1 MKSSLRFH
9 ARFEFLELLPET
21 AWYHAERGIRV
32 KSRVVG
38 ESKGDPFLFSYS
50 KRYFLN
56 ENNKGMILDQIDN
69 YLCFFTDTFYLDRTF
84 YNFSSFLVFFQ
95 KIFLSNLSSL
105 FLLLLSIIIVILL
118 IINNYLEVV
127 SFIFYRKIDGIERK
141 SIIFFLS
148 LSFSDSPNNRILW
161 QNRVMLNSILGI
173 RAIKLLDRS
182 SLKNSEI
189 R

>member
-69 YLCFFTDTFYLDRTF
+69 YLCFFTFYLDRTF

-127 SFIFYRKIDGIERK
+127 YLLSKDWWNREKKYN
-141 SIIFFLS
+141 FFSLS
-148 LSFSDSPNNRILW
+148 LF
-161 QNRVMLNSILGI
+161 LNQIHQI
-173 RAIKLLDRS
+173 IEFCDKI
-182 SLKNSEI
+182 E
-189 R
+189 

>member
-95 KIFLSNLSSL
+95 KIFLSNLLSSL

-127 SFIFYRKIDGIERK
+127 YLLSKDWWNREKKYN
-141 SIIFFLS
+141 FFSLS
-148 LSFSDSPNNRILW
+148 LF
-161 QNRVMLNSILGI
+161 LNQIHQI
-173 RAIKLLDRS
+173 IEFCDKI
-182 SLKNSEI
+182 E
-189 R
+189 